1 MKNVVHSRLQ
11 GIEVL
16 TIVRPPAN
24 ALDIETTEELA
35 DAFEAFYRDDL
46 ADDSAA
52 AAILTGDGKAFCA
65 GLDLKAIPNY
75 SQAELRRLLDAINRM
90 ATAVYGCPIP
100 VIGAINGHAIAGGFV
115 LAMCCDWKIVAD
127 APMQVGLT
135 EVRVGVPYPA
145 AALEVVRSELH
156 PQVARELVLFGE
168 NMNAAEALA
177 AGIFDESVEPDQLLV
192 RAMEKARE
200 AAALPR
206 HSFKVIKHQLRAR
219 ALEACR
225 AAVSGEGEPLRD
237 GWIDPADARGTSSVL
252 SRPHG

>member
-1 MKNVVHSRLQ
+1 M
-11 GIEVL
+11 
-16 TIVRPPAN
+16 
-24 ALDIETTEELA
+24 
-35 DAFEAFYRDDL
+35 

-52 AAILTGDGKAFCA
+52 AVVLTGEGKVFCA

-75 SQAELRRLLDAINRM
+75 SQPELRRLLDAINRM

-115 LAMCCDWKIVAD
+115 LAMSCDWKIVAD

-145 AALEVVRSELH
+145 AALEVVRSELD
-156 PQVARELVLFGE
+156 PQVARELVLFGK
-168 NMNAAEALA
+168 NLNAAEALA
-177 AGIFDESVEPDQLLV
+177 AGIFDESMAPDQLFG

-206 HSFKVIKHQLRAR
+206 QSFKVIKHQLRRR

-225 AAVSGEGEPLRD
+225 AAVG
-237 GWIDPADARGTSSVL
+237 RG
-252 SRPHG
+252 RAIA